1 MIVNVDTLLSR
12 SKERVVNSSTNQGRL
27 PGLDGLR
34 AVSIAGVLAVHCS
47 ETSGFPSLGP
57 LDFFIRNG
65 GFGVDIFFVLSGFLI
80 TSLLLKEE
88 NRFGSFSISAFYLRR
103 CIRILPPALAYLTAM
118 LLAGFIGLTG
128 VTFTEWAEAAGFLRN
143 YVGKAW
149 ETGHYWSLAVEEQFY
164 FAWPLLLLILPRRF
178 RIPFGIAGVLI
189 APFWRYANLRF
200 GMVANPFRFDMHC
213 DALLVGCLLAF
224 LRFDA
229 KWLNL

>member
-128 VTFTEWAEAAGFLRN
+128 VTFTEWAEAAGFSGTMSVKPGRRTIIGPLPSRSN
-143 YVGKAW
+143 STLPGR
-149 ETGHYWSLAVEEQFY
+149 SCSSY
-164 FAWPLLLLILPRRF
+164 FQGDSGSRS
-178 RIPFGIAGVLI
+178 
-189 APFWRYANLRF
+189 
-200 GMVANPFRFDMHC
+200 
-213 DALLVGCLLAF
+213 
-224 LRFDA
+224 
-229 KWLNL
+229 